1 MSTLPDYR
9 IVVPS
14 RRRAHNME
22 TIRWLL
28 PSSIVCI
35 DEREYDDYA
44 PFVEKSRLLVHPPID
59 GLPGTINW
67 IQDNVDAECIVE
79 IDDDFVGVQVNVG
92 SKRFITDSEEILAII
107 ENAMRACRDLNL
119 TTFCWSRTPNTTII
133 HPNERPI
140 VPTQS
145 VCNAFGIMGA
155 ARYRRYD
162 TALLGRADVDW
173 TLRTLLED
181 RAVYADVRF
190 YFDCGR
196 VFGGRGGNVG
206 LVTPEI
212 FKASTRQIIERWGKH
227 VSFKQ
232 LPFQRNRDVAPVRI
246 TVSRF
251 NKTAQK

>member
-1 MSTLPDYR
+1 MIDYQ
-9 IVVPS
+9 IVVPT
-14 RRRAHNME
+14 RRRSHNME

-28 PSSIVCI
+28 PSAKIVI
-35 DEREYDDYA
+35 DERELQDYA
-44 PFVEKSRLLVHPPID
+44 PYVEKSRRMVHPPID
-59 GLPGTINW
+59 GLPGTMNW
-67 IQDNVDAECIVE
+67 MMDNCTAECMVE
-79 IDDDFVGVQVNVG
+79 IDDDFQGVQVNVG
-92 SKRFITDSEEILAII
+92 SRRFITDADEILAII
-107 ENAMRACRDLNL
+107 ENALTCAADLGL

-133 HPNERPI
+133 HPDTRPI

-155 ARYRRYD
+155 ARRRHYD
-162 TALLGRADVDW
+162 TNLLGRADVDW

-212 FKASTRQIIERWGKH
+212 FKNSTRQIVDRWGKA

-246 TVSRF
+246 AVTRT